1 MGSDQMPKWVWLVLV
16 VAHALAL
23 GWALYARAWDFPDS
37 GRYSQAAANL
47 RLHGELY
54 ARPWPASP
62 PKGQAIQEFTIRP
75 PGYPL
80 AVMIFDKGQREPVL
94 LLLLQNLL
102 SVLNLAVVLQ
112 WWGRRVRPTRRQ
124 WVGALALL
132 LTFPGQF
139 IYANAVM
146 SELLLQAVVLVMMG
160 AGLYF
165 IETKANKWWALACA
179 ASAAALLIKPVFYP
193 MAWVGAAAGVCAA
206 WRWKRS
212 LLALVGALPV
222 LVVGLYMGWNWQ
234 RTGYF
239 HFSSISEINL
249 LHYNAAGVMRQVR
262 GAQAEEQWVAAVLRQ
277 ADAQP
282 TFAARQTV
290 IRRSATA
297 VLRAN
302 AGQYAVQHAVGMAA
316 FFLDPGRFDI
326 SQFLRVAPP
335 KGGGLLAQSR
345 AGGLARA
352 LAQLP
357 GALLGLLAFLTLANA
372 GRLALAARGF
382 WQLGRSVTTLRY
394 GRWLAVG
401 IIGYVALLTGPL
413 GAARFMV
420 PVWPLMLG
428 LVLEGW
434 VPGKSPENSD
444 AKEAPPVGEHQG

>member
-1 MGSDQMPKWVWLVLV
+1 MPKWVWLVLV
-16 VAHALAL
+16 AAHALAL
-23 GWALYARAWDFPDS
+23 GWALRAHAWDFPDS
-37 GRYSQAAANL
+37 DRYRQAADNL

-54 ARPWPASP
+54 ARPWPISP

-75 PGYPL
+75 IGYPL
-80 AVMIFDKGQREPVL
+80 AVMMFEKGREKPL
-94 LLLLQNLL
+94 MLLLLQNLL
-102 SVLNLAVVLQ
+102 SVLNLAIVLR
-112 WWGRRVRPTRRQ
+112 WWSQRARPTQRQ
-124 WVGALALL
+124 WAGALVLL
-132 LTFPGQF
+132 LTFPGQL

-146 SELLLQAVVLVMMG
+146 SELLLQAVVLAMTG

-165 IETKANKWWALACA
+165 IETKANKWWALACG
-179 ASAAALLIKPVFYP
+179 ASVAALLIKPVFYP
-193 MAWVGAAAGVCAA
+193 LAWVAAAAGAYVA
-206 WRWKRS
+206 WQWKRPS
-212 LLALVGALPV
+212 LALVGAIPI
-222 LVVGLYMGWNWQ
+222 LVAGLYMGWNWQ

-239 HFSSISEINL
+239 HFSSIGEINL
-249 LHYNAAGVMRQVR
+249 LHYNAAGVIRQTQGVR
-262 GAQAEEQWVAAVLRQ
+262 AEEQWVAAVLRQ
-277 ADAQP
+277 ADTQP

-302 AGQYAVQHAVGMAA
+302 VGRYCGQHAVGMVA

-382 WQLGRSVTTLRY
+382 WRLGQVGASLRY

-401 IIGYVALLTGPL
+401 LIGYVALLTGPL

-420 PVWPLMLG
+420 PVWPLMLA

-444 AKEAPPVGEHQG
+444 AKDAPPVGEYQG